1 MSIWDTDK
9 DKIVDCTTP
18 MTPEQVAEFFK
29 VATEVERNK
38 RKERMTKEEKKSEL
52 EKKILEIYKDLP
64 PFVETPLLGEN
75 IARERTRAERN
86 TLRLAEIV
94 HQMLKML

>member
-1 MSIWDTDK
+1 MIWDVDK
-9 DKIVDCTTP
+9 EKVVDCTTP

-38 RKERMTKEEKKSEL
+38 RKERMTKEEKKAEL
-52 EKKILEIYKDLP
+52 EQTILKIYKDLP
-64 PFVETPLLGEN
+64 PFVEIDSEN
-75 IARERTRAERN
+75 HIARSRTKAELN
-86 TLRLAEIV
+86 TLRLAEVV